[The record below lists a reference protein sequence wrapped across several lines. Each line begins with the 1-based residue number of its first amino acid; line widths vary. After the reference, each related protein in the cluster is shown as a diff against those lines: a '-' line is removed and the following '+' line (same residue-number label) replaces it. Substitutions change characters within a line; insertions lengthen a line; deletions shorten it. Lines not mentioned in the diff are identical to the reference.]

1 METISGAPEHLSSSD
16 ADPNTSTYH
25 TVLSYSMT
33 SLQFPRPMATSQV
46 ATSAVFIALF
56 ISYTIITA
64 NKKNLRLD
72 VLLESGVAEQDTVGL
87 FSSAYESA
95 QGFAKLASGVVLD
108 FVSPSGALAAAMA
121 LTGIINVVFSRAPGL
136 MPKVGLWGFNG
147 AVQAFAW
154 PALTS
159 VFMGWFRDS
168 PRRGTLYGVL
178 STSANVGALL
188 CPSVIPAIVLWWGWE
203 ASFWVPGLVAIAVAV
218 ILASSVRDAALPSAT
233 GTVGSPSSIGIW
245 GIVLAVVASRAVWLL
260 SISYAFHSLARTAV
274 ADWTPVLLSSALPLP
289 QRLANLCST
298 TYEVGGV
305 IGSLLAGLVSDAVFS
320 GRRGPVMVLSS
331 VGFAALVAVL
341 ACALVAAQA
350 RGNADAELLVP
361 GAEAFA
367 RAVGATILAQSTV
380 TLPLLYGGIGALAFA
395 THVLN
400 GLAARELAPAGTGAT
415 AASVSK
421 SIAQVGAACAGYPV
435 SLAVR
440 ALGWPPV
447 MFGLAVVALLSG
459 AVLIPLWR
467 VAPASALAEAPEAAS
482 PAAKSKVA

>member
-1 METISGAPEHLSSSD
+1 
-16 ADPNTSTYH
+16 
-25 TVLSYSMT
+25 
-33 SLQFPRPMATSQV
+33 MATSQV
-46 ATSAVFIALF
+46 ATVAVFVALF
-56 ISYTIITA
+56 ISYTILTV

-72 VLLESGVAEQDTVGL
+72 VLLENGVADQDTVGL

-95 QGFAKLASGVVLD
+95 QGFAKIASGLVLD
-108 FVSPSGALAAAMA
+108 VVSPSWALAAAMA
-121 LTGIINVVFSRAPGL
+121 LTGLTNMVFSRAPGL

-203 ASFWVPGLVAIAVAV
+203 ASFWVPGLAAIAVAV

-233 GTVGSPSSIGIW
+233 GILVSSPGIW
-245 GIVLAVVASRAVWLL
+245 GVVLAVVASRAVWLL
-260 SISYAFHSLARTAV
+260 AISYAFHSLARTAV
-274 ADWTPVLLSSALPLP
+274 ADWMPVLLSTALPLP
-289 QRLANLCST
+289 PRLANLCST

-305 IGSLLAGLVSDAVFS
+305 VGSLLAGLVSDAVFS

-341 ACALVAAQA
+341 ACALVEAQA
-350 RGNADAELLVP
+350 RSHADAELFAP
-361 GAEAFA
+361 GAEAIA
-367 RAVGATILAQSTV
+367 RAVGASVLAQSTV
-380 TLPLLYGGIGALAFA
+380 TLPLLYGGIGALAFT

-400 GLAARELAPAGTGAT
+400 GLASRELAPSGTGAT
-415 AASVSK
+415 AASFSK

-435 SLAVR
+435 SVAVR

-447 MFGLAVVALLSG
+447 MFGLAVVAFLSG
-459 AVLIPLWR
+459 AAMIPLWGT
-467 VAPASALAEAPEAAS
+467 APASAAGTLAEVPKAAS